1 MPPGEWRASS
11 RTRRDAAPAPAPAA
25 PAAPAPAPVLVPGLS
40 KRGARVRIPEGDGDA
55 VSRTACRRAVAD
67 ADSVCASAS
76 TCRANRARGDDV
88 GGACAPNTW
97 PRAAGEDRQRGEEAT
112 GLAAAWR
119 ANDPACGIGA
129 GDPCIMKRML
139 CWESCMLND
148 ARRGLAPATGDASQE
163 GDAGA
168 SLGDA
173 VAMALP
179 HTAHTNARNVQE
191 QSRTAHG
198 EAARRLNLRDRAST
212 CHANLSNA
220 RHRGFANSIKL
231 LPRACDDRMILTW
244 QNITFPLPTRIR
256 VRHCVSSLQPPSSR
270 PALVCWRHVAG
281 CSSECAGGTRAVRA
295 HDDSARRSRSH
306 SPLRGRL
313 FSVWQHTIHRCCSTW
328 ARLWA
333 GLRVPHHENDS
344 PLCSCVPMAARG

>member
-1 MPPGEWRASS
+1 MPPGEWRTSS
-11 RTRRDAAPAPAPAA
+11 RTRRDAAPAPAPAPALA
-25 PAAPAPAPVLVPGLS
+25 PAPAPAPAPVLVPGLS

-55 VSRTACRRAVAD
+55 VSRTARRRAVAD

-88 GGACAPNTW
+88 GGACAPNAW

-119 ANDPACGIGA
+119 VNDPACGIGA

-198 EAARRLNLRDRAST
+198 EVARLNLRDRASQFVQCT
-212 CHANLSNA
+212 TSRVC
-220 RHRGFANSIKL
+220 KL
-231 LPRACDDRMILTW
+231 LPRACDDRMIQTW

-256 VRHCVSSLQPPSSR
+256 VRHCVSFLAATVFTPSASLLAPCCR
-270 PALVCWRHVAG
+270 VFVKVCRRH
-281 CSSECAGGTRAVRA
+281 
-295 HDDSARRSRSH
+295 ARRTC
-306 SPLRGRL
+306 P
-313 FSVWQHTIHRCCSTW
+313 
-328 ARLWA
+328 
-333 GLRVPHHENDS
+333 
-344 PLCSCVPMAARG
+344 